1 MKRFMKR
8 LKKTCKRSLIGILVI
23 TMIGVMPVM
32 AAPRVIGEVQVLS
45 DHSANIKLTWS
56 DQVTKT
62 PMIITTW
69 RFADSRTLEVY
80 YKLENKEGQNWDE
93 RQISHPTYTFPM
105 KVYVIQESTK
115 QQQMTDITSNQ
126 QSYGAIMNLYH
137 RGIINGYPD
146 GSFKPSNPVT
156 RAEFSKM
163 LLMTAS
169 YNVDTTIPSSFSD
182 VGQDHWS
189 KNFIMTLAAR
199 GIIEGTGNR
208 IFDPQGHIT
217 MGQMLTIL
225 SRTFRTYETSSPYP
239 YSLSNHWSN
248 AYFLDVVNQ
257 GLIQPQD
264 IYYNPYAPDRKAT
277 REDCAVLL
285 SRVLE
290 QLHDVTQ

>member
-1 MKRFMKR
+1 MLGFKRSI
-8 LKKTCKRSLIGILVI
+8 KRSLIGILVI
-23 TMIGVMPVM
+23 AMIWVMPVM
-32 AAPRVIGEVQVLS
+32 GAPRVISEVQVLS
-45 DHSANIKLTWS
+45 DHSAGIKLIWS
-56 DQVTKT
+56 DEVTNT
-62 PMIITTW
+62 PIVITSW
-69 RFADSRTLEVY
+69 RFTDSRTLEVY

-105 KVYVIQESTK
+105 KVYVLHETTGQLE
-115 QQQMTDITSNQ
+115 MPDIATGQ
-126 QSYGAIMNLYH
+126 KSYEAIMNLYH

-146 GSFKPSNPVT
+146 GTFKPLNPVT

-163 LLMTAS
+163 LLMTAG
-169 YNVDTTIPSSFSD
+169 YNVDTTLPSHFSD

-189 KNFIMTLAAR
+189 KSFVMTLAAR
-199 GIIEGTGNR
+199 GIIEGKGNQ

-217 MGQMLTIL
+217 MGQLLTIL
-225 SRTFRTYETSSPYP
+225 SRTFRTYETNMPYP

-248 AYFLDVVNQ
+248 TYFLDVVNQ

-264 IYYNPYAPDRKAT
+264 TYYYPYTPERKAT

-290 QLHDVTQ
+290 QLHDVTK